1 MNTNKKIIIISLPL
15 VLATI
20 LTIAAAIP
28 QVVYVQGQD
37 GGISDACLINT
48 SVCGLEGTIERQEE
62 SSQLMEE
69 AMREVQ
75 EEQATQEEDEE
86 DEEAVQ
92 EEDEEIEGTVEEEEE
107 EEEEE
112 GVRLYENGTGVISYG
127 ALRVTFNWTQTSG
140 APIVFENNAIT
151 FPNGTVLL
159 SLAGD
164 EEEE

>member
-1 MNTNKKIIIISLPL
+1 MNNNNKKIIIIISLPL

-20 LTIAAAIP
+20 PTIAAVTP

-37 GGISDACLINT
+37 GGGISDACLINP

-86 DEEAVQ
+86 NEEATQ
-92 EEDEEIEGTVEEEEE
+92 EEDEEIEGTV
-107 EEEEE
+107 EEEE

-140 APIVFENNAIT
+140 DPIVFEGGDIT
-151 FPNGTVLL
+151 FQNGTVLL
-159 SLAGD
+159 S
-164 EEEE
+164 

>member
-1 MNTNKKIIIISLPL
+1 M
-15 VLATI
+15 LATI
-20 LTIAAAIP
+20 LTIATAAP

-37 GGISDACLINT
+37 GGISDACLINP

-92 EEDEEIEGTVEEEEE
+92 EEDEEIEGTVEEE
-107 EEEEE
+107 

-140 APIVFENNAIT
+140 DPIVFEGGDIT
-151 FPNGTVLL
+151 FQNGTVVL
-159 SLAGD
+159 S
-164 EEEE
+164 

>member
-1 MNTNKKIIIISLPL
+1 MNNNKKKIIIISLPM
-15 VLATI
+15 LATI
-20 LTIAAAIP
+20 LTIAAAAP

-37 GGISDACLINT
+37 GGISDACLINP

-92 EEDEEIEGTVEEEEE
+92 KEDEEIEGTV
-107 EEEEE
+107 EEE

-140 APIVFENNAIT
+140 APIFFENNAIT
-151 FPNGTVLL
+151 FPNGTVQL
-159 SLAGD
+159 SLAG
-164 EEEE
+164 EEEEE

>member
-1 MNTNKKIIIISLPL
+1 M
-15 VLATI
+15 LATI
-20 LTIAAAIP
+20 LTIATAAP

-37 GGISDACLINT
+37 GGISDACLINP

-92 EEDEEIEGTVEEEEE
+92 EEDEEIEGTVEEE
-107 EEEEE
+107 

-140 APIVFENNAIT
+140 DLIVFEGGDIT
-151 FPNGTVLL
+151 FQNGTVLL
-159 SLAGD
+159 S
-164 EEEE
+164 

>member
-1 MNTNKKIIIISLPL
+1 MDNNNKKIIIISLPL

-20 LTIAAAIP
+20 FTIADAATP

-37 GGISDACLINT
+37 GGGISDACLINP

-62 SSQLMEE
+62 SSQLMEK

-86 DEEAVQ
+86 AVQ
-92 EEDEEIEGTVEEEEE
+92 EEDWEIEGTVEG
-107 EEEEE
+107 EE

-140 APIVFENNAIT
+140 DPIVFEGGDIT
-151 FPNGTVLL
+151 FQNGTVLL
-159 SLAGD
+159 S
-164 EEEE
+164 

>member
-1 MNTNKKIIIISLPL
+1 MNNNNKKIIIIISLPL

-20 LTIAAAIP
+20 LTIPAAPP

-37 GGISDACLINT
+37 GGISDACLINP

-69 AMREVQ
+69 AIREVQ

-92 EEDEEIEGTVEEEEE
+92 EEDEEIEGTVEEE
-107 EEEEE
+107 
-112 GVRLYENGTGVISYG
+112 GIRLYENGTGVISYG

-140 APIVFENNAIT
+140 DPIVFEGGDIM
-151 FPNGTVLL
+151 FQNGTVLL
-159 SLAGD
+159 S
-164 EEEE
+164 

>member
-1 MNTNKKIIIISLPL
+1 MNNNKKKIIIISLPM
-15 VLATI
+15 LATI
-20 LTIAAAIP
+20 LTIATAAP

-37 GGISDACLINT
+37 GGISDACLINP

-92 EEDEEIEGTVEEEEE
+92 EEDEEIEGTVEEE
-107 EEEEE
+107 

-140 APIVFENNAIT
+140 DPIVFEGGDIT
-151 FPNGTVLL
+151 FQNGTVLL
-159 SLAGD
+159 S
-164 EEEE
+164 

>member
-1 MNTNKKIIIISLPL
+1 MDNNNKKIIISLPL

-20 LTIAAAIP
+20 LTIATATTTP

-37 GGISDACLINT
+37 GGGISDACLINP
-48 SVCGLEGTIERQEE
+48 SVYGLEGTIERQEE

-86 DEEAVQ
+86 DEEATQ
-92 EEDEEIEGTVEEEEE
+92 EEDEEIEGTV
-107 EEEEE
+107 EEEE

-140 APIVFENNAIT
+140 DPIVFEGGDIT
-151 FPNGTVLL
+151 FQNGTVLL
-159 SLAGD
+159 SWRRMR
-164 EEEE
+164 

>member
-1 MNTNKKIIIISLPL
+1 MNNNNKKIIIISLPL

-20 LTIAAAIP
+20 LTIAAAAR

-37 GGISDACLINT
+37 GEISDACLINP
-48 SVCGLEGTIERQEE
+48 SVCGMEGTIGRQEE
-62 SSQLMEE
+62 FSQLMEE

-75 EEQATQEEDEE
+75 EEQATLEEDEE

-92 EEDEEIEGTVEEEEE
+92 EEDEEIEGIV
-107 EEEEE
+107 EEEE

-140 APIVFENNAIT
+140 DPIVFEGGDIT
-151 FPNGTVLL
+151 FQNGTCC
-159 SLAGD
+159 
-164 EEEE
+164 

>member
-1 MNTNKKIIIISLPL
+1 MNNNNKKIIIIISLPL

-20 LTIAAAIP
+20 PTIAAVAP

-37 GGISDACLINT
+37 GGISDACLINP

-86 DEEAVQ
+86 DEEATQ
-92 EEDEEIEGTVEEEEE
+92 EEDEEIEGTV
-107 EEEEE
+107 EEEE

-140 APIVFENNAIT
+140 DPIVFEGGDIT
-151 FPNGTVLL
+151 FQNGTVLL
-159 SLAGD
+159 S
-164 EEEE
+164 

>member
-1 MNTNKKIIIISLPL
+1 M
-15 VLATI
+15 LATI
-20 LTIAAAIP
+20 LTIATAAP

-37 GGISDACLINT
+37 GGISDACLINP

-86 DEEAVQ
+86 
-92 EEDEEIEGTVEEEEE
+92 IEGTV
-107 EEEEE
+107 EEE

-140 APIVFENNAIT
+140 DPIVFEGGDIT
-151 FPNGTVLL
+151 FQNGTVLL
-159 SLAGD
+159 S
-164 EEEE
+164 

>member
-1 MNTNKKIIIISLPL
+1 MNNNNKKIIIISLPM
-15 VLATI
+15 LATI
-20 LTIAAAIP
+20 LTIAAAP
-28 QVVYVQGQD
+28 QVVYVQGQE
-37 GGISDACLINT
+37 GGISDACLINP

-92 EEDEEIEGTVEEEEE
+92 KEDEEIEGTV
-107 EEEEE
+107 EEE

-140 APIVFENNAIT
+140 APIFFENNAIT
-151 FPNGTVLL
+151 FPNGTVQL
-159 SLAGD
+159 SFAG
-164 EEEE
+164 EEEEE

>member
-1 MNTNKKIIIISLPL
+1 MDNNNKKIIISLPL

-20 LTIAAAIP
+20 LTIATSTTTP

-37 GGISDACLINT
+37 GGGISDACLINP

-75 EEQATQEEDEE
+75 EEQATLEEDEE

-92 EEDEEIEGTVEEEEE
+92 EEDEEIEGTV
-107 EEEEE
+107 EEE

-140 APIVFENNAIT
+140 DPIVFEGDDIT
-151 FPNGTVLL
+151 FQNGTVLL
-159 SLAGD
+159 S
-164 EEEE
+164 

>member
-1 MNTNKKIIIISLPL
+1 MNNNKKKIIIISLPM
-15 VLATI
+15 LATI
-20 LTIAAAIP
+20 LTIAAAT

-37 GGISDACLINT
+37 GGISDACLINP

-92 EEDEEIEGTVEEEEE
+92 KEDEEIEGTV
-107 EEEEE
+107 EEE

-140 APIVFENNAIT
+140 APIFFENNAIT
-151 FPNGTVLL
+151 FPNGTVQL
-159 SLAGD
+159 SLAG
-164 EEEE
+164 EEEEE

>member
-1 MNTNKKIIIISLPL
+1 MNNNNKKIIIIISLPL

-20 LTIAAAIP
+20 FTIAAAATP

-37 GGISDACLINT
+37 GGGISDACLINP
-48 SVCGLEGTIERQEE
+48 SVCGLEGTIERQED
-62 SSQLMEE
+62 SSQLREK

-92 EEDEEIEGTVEEEEE
+92 EEDWEIEGTVEG
-107 EEEEE
+107 EE

-140 APIVFENNAIT
+140 DPIVFEGGDIT
-151 FPNGTVLL
+151 FQNGTVLL
-159 SLAGD
+159 S
-164 EEEE
+164 

>member
-1 MNTNKKIIIISLPL
+1 MNNNNKKIIIIISLPM
-15 VLATI
+15 LATI
-20 LTIAAAIP
+20 LTIAAATP

-37 GGISDACLINT
+37 GGISDACLINP

-92 EEDEEIEGTVEEEEE
+92 KEDEEIEGTV
-107 EEEEE
+107 EEE

-140 APIVFENNAIT
+140 APIFFENNAIT
-151 FPNGTVLL
+151 FPNGTVQL
-159 SLAGD
+159 SFAG
-164 EEEE
+164 EEEEE

>member
-1 MNTNKKIIIISLPL
+1 MNNNKKKIIIISLPM
-15 VLATI
+15 LATI
-20 LTIAAAIP
+20 LTIAAAP
-28 QVVYVQGQD
+28 QVVYVQGQE
-37 GGISDACLINT
+37 GGISDACLINP

-92 EEDEEIEGTVEEEEE
+92 KEDEEIEGTVEG
-107 EEEEE
+107 EE

-140 APIVFENNAIT
+140 APIFFENNAIT
-151 FPNGTVLL
+151 FPNGTVQL
-159 SLAGD
+159 SLAG
-164 EEEE
+164 EEEEE

>member
-1 MNTNKKIIIISLPL
+1 M
-15 VLATI
+15 LATI
-20 LTIAAAIP
+20 LTIPAATP
-28 QVVYVQGQD
+28 QVVYAQGQD
-37 GGISDACLINT
+37 GGISDACLINP

-62 SSQLMEE
+62 FSQLMEE

-92 EEDEEIEGTVEEEEE
+92 EEDEEIEGTVEEEGG
-107 EEEEE
+107 

-140 APIVFENNAIT
+140 DPIVFEGGDIT
-151 FPNGTVLL
+151 FQNGTVLL
-159 SLAGD
+159 S
-164 EEEE
+164 

>member
-1 MNTNKKIIIISLPL
+1 MNNNKKKIIIISLPM
-15 VLATI
+15 LATI
-20 LTIAAAIP
+20 LTIAAAP

-37 GGISDACLINT
+37 GGISDACLINP

-92 EEDEEIEGTVEEEEE
+92 KEDEEIEGTV
-107 EEEEE
+107 EEE

-140 APIVFENNAIT
+140 DPIVFEGGDIT
-151 FPNGTVLL
+151 FQNGTVLL
-159 SLAGD
+159 S
-164 EEEE
+164 

>member
-1 MNTNKKIIIISLPL
+1 MDNNNKKIIISLP

-20 LTIAAAIP
+20 LTIATAIP

-37 GGISDACLINT
+37 GGISDACLINP

-92 EEDEEIEGTVEEEEE
+92 EDDEEIEGTV
-107 EEEEE
+107 EEEE

-151 FPNGTVLL
+151 FLNGTVLL
-159 SLAGD
+159 S
-164 EEEE
+164 

>member
-1 MNTNKKIIIISLPL
+1 MDNNHNKKIIISLPL

-20 LTIAAAIP
+20 LTIAAATP

-37 GGISDACLINT
+37 GGGISDACLINP

-75 EEQATQEEDEE
+75 EEQTTLEEDEE

-92 EEDEEIEGTVEEEEE
+92 EEDEEIEGTV
-107 EEEEE
+107 EEE

-140 APIVFENNAIT
+140 DPIVFEGDDIT
-151 FPNGTVLL
+151 FQNGTVLL
-159 SLAGD
+159 S
-164 EEEE
+164 

>member
-1 MNTNKKIIIISLPL
+1 MNNNNKKIIIISLPL

-20 LTIAAAIP
+20 LTIAAATS

-37 GGISDACLINT
+37 GGISDACLINP

-92 EEDEEIEGTVEEEEE
+92 EEDEEIEGTL
-107 EEEEE
+107 EE

-140 APIVFENNAIT
+140 DPIVFEGGDIT
-151 FPNGTVLL
+151 FQNGTVLL
-159 SLAGD
+159 S
-164 EEEE
+164 

>member
-1 MNTNKKIIIISLPL
+1 MNNNKKIIIISLPL

-20 LTIAAAIP
+20 LTIAAATP

-37 GGISDACLINT
+37 GGISDACLVNP

-92 EEDEEIEGTVEEEEE
+92 EEDEEIEGTVEE
-107 EEEEE
+107 

-140 APIVFENNAIT
+140 DPIVFEGGDIT
-151 FPNGTVLL
+151 FQNGTVLL
-159 SLAGD
+159 S
-164 EEEE
+164 